1 MKLFSLVTLLWL
13 LSPLALAAPNP
24 ACNQISQLLFSSQ
37 MQQNE
42 MSEEQFK
49 IIDQNL
55 KASFLALC
63 ESGSS
68 SDYVQGNVL
77 YYPNGQIA
85 TTNINDVNEA
95 WYYPDGTPVPFGQGE
110 MQEFLDSV
118 LRGKSAKISSPFE
131 AKHKVCASGCGYVSW
146 GIWGDAAH
154 KKRKSCHNSGDAIDI
169 HAITCGGK
177 TYAPPTK
184 RFLQY
189 VSCMDKYFGTIHG
202 NKDHKKHVHIELKN
216 CRKVKG

>member
-1 MKLFSLVTLLWL
+1 MRFFSLIAAFILT
-13 LSPLALAAPNP
+13 SPSALAASSS
-24 ACNQISQLLFSSQ
+24 ACPQLSELLFSSQ
-37 MQQNE
+37 MQKNE

-63 ESGSS
+63 EEGAS

-77 YYPNGQIA
+77 YYPNGQLA
-85 TTNINDVNEA
+85 SANIHDKNEI
-95 WYYPDGTPVPFGQGE
+95 WYYPDGTPVPFGAGE
-110 MQEFLDSV
+110 MEDFLDSV
-118 LRGKSAKISSPFE
+118 LRGKGAKISSAFE
-131 AKHKVCASGCGYVSW
+131 GKHKVCASGCGYVSW
-146 GIWGDAAH
+146 GIWGDDAH
-154 KKRKSCHNSGDAIDI
+154 KKRKSCHNSGEAIDI

-184 RFLQY
+184 RFLKY
-189 VSCMDKYFGTIHG
+189 VGCMKKYFGTIHG
-202 NKDHKKHVHIELKN
+202 NKDHKQHVHIELRN